1 MSMMATITSFVLNLA
16 LKIPGTLPTA
26 IPARIP
32 ARMLTTSSMGAG
44 RAPRVRAVM
53 TLAMAPA

>member
-1 MSMMATITSFVLNLA
+1 MMATITSFVLNLA

-44 RAPRVRAVM
+44 RDPRVRAVM